1 MYSAVTKI
9 LHIGQTTCSINQHAS
24 IFFFFFFSGIYLE
37 THSRIIILA
46 PCLLTWHTL
55 LIISNLMLSLG
66 GKSSI
71 CNIAQMVSCDETF
84 HAGEKNKLKNHRR
97 ILTQKYTHIL
107 VIVYRS
113 DWLPGMFLS
122 PLKKHLLISVG
133 NFCACYQSLRQLT
146 GIFNFLFL
154 NQILI
159 LL

>member
-1 MYSAVTKI
+1 MSKDSAFPSRWWVSQGIAAGCPHVLCCHKDFTHRLDNLFNKS
-9 LHIGQTTCSINQHAS
+9 TCIYL
-24 IFFFFFFSGIYLE
+24 FFFFFSGIYLE

-133 NFCACYQSLRQLT
+133 NFCACY
-146 GIFNFLFL
+146 
-154 NQILI
+154 
-159 LL
+159 